1 MSIQLILA
9 APNLVISQNPMPN
22 CFISLLCLS
31 RVVFLFLSVIF
42 LVLSVLVVV
51 DVLRVA
57 FVGLT
62 IWFIIWF
69 KLDNNL
75 PWPGPPTSLRSMA
88 FGFMENGGRMRADD
102 D

>member
-22 CFISLLCLS
+22 CFMSLNTLFISCCLFH
-31 RVVFLFLSVIF
+31 FLTVIF
-42 LVLSVLVVV
+42 PVLSVVVV

-62 IWFIIWF
+62 IWF

-88 FGFMENGGRMRADD
+88 FGFMENGGEDARG
-102 D
+102 